1 MIGAPPLKITTGY
14 WVSLEAE
21 SMMYIGKGKTI
32 PAQASTGP
40 EGSRRLRLPHLM
52 TIGT

>member
-1 MIGAPPLKITTGY
+1 MIGAPPLKITKGY

-21 SMMYIGKGKTI
+21 PMMYTGKGKTI
-32 PAQASTGP
+32 PVQASTGP
-40 EGSRRLRLPHLM
+40 ESSRRVRLPHFT

>member
-21 SMMYIGKGKTI
+21 PMTYIGEGKTI
-32 PAQASTGP
+32 PVQASTGP
-40 EGSRRLRLPHLM
+40 EGSRSLRLQLFM
-52 TIGT
+52 TNGS